1 MSATSGPLPAISS
14 GRSGGRARV
23 IAGACLSALLLTACG
38 DHGRDGRSHRAQV
51 GAADRTSGAPDAGA
65 GARKCFG
72 AAARVAARGV
82 CEDPS
87 SVVPSLRPGEL
98 DPGTPCTRVQP
109 LGLVVP
115 CAFGVRPAK
124 ARASFAL
131 VGDSH
136 AARLRSAFSVVARAQ
151 GWSGY
156 AITRNSCAYVRVGG
170 PLPEPY
176 FSQCVKWKQDVPA
189 WLARHP
195 TVNTLFVAQLTRDA
209 GVPPGAADPFGAQ
222 VAAYVDAWTRL
233 PASVKHIVVIRDTPE
248 MQPGTRTC
256 IDAARRIRRPPGPAC
271 AVPRQIALQPDPA
284 FAAAEQLRSP
294 RIETIDLSR
303 FFCDARRCYPVI
315 GGVQVY
321 GDVTHLTSAFAR
333 TLGPFLLDDVR
344 RLAASWR

>member
-1 MSATSGPLPAISS
+1 VIV
-14 GRSGGRARV
+14 GG
-23 IAGACLSALLLTACG
+23 CLSALLLTACG
-38 DHGRDGRSHRAQV
+38 DHEGDGRSRRVQA
-51 GAADRTSGAPDAGA
+51 GAADRTSGAPHAGA
-65 GARKCFG
+65 GAQKCFG
-72 AAARVAARGV
+72 AAARVAPRGG
-82 CEDPS
+82 CEDRR

-98 DPGTPCTRVQP
+98 DPGTPCTRLEP

-136 AARLRSAFSVVARAQ
+136 AARLRSAFSMVARAQ

-156 AITRNSCAYVRVGG
+156 AITRNSCAYVRVGR
-170 PLPEPY
+170 PLPEPD

-195 TVNTLFVAQLTRDA
+195 TVDTLFAAQLTRDA
-209 GVPPGAADPFGAQ
+209 GVSPTAPDPFVAQ
-222 VAAYVDAWTRL
+222 VAAYVDAWKRL

-248 MQPGTRTC
+248 MQPGTLAC
-256 IDAARRIRRPPGPAC
+256 VDAARRIRHPPGPAC
-271 AVPRQIALQPDPA
+271 AAPRQIALQPDPA
-284 FAAAEQLRSP
+284 VAAAQQLRSP
-294 RIETIDLSR
+294 RLETIDLSR
-303 FFCDARRCYPVI
+303 FFCDARWCYPVI

-321 GDVTHLTSAFAR
+321 GDVTHLTSVFAR

-344 RLAASWR
+344 RLSASWR